1 MENKNINICEVKALA
16 FVSVKK
22 VIETSFQSKST
33 METII
38 EFNKQ
43 NNYEYEII
51 SDSIGEDAL
60 CSSAVINLL
69 LNRGYVLQNEH
80 DKKLHFK
87 HEKLIE
93 REQEDNAKI
102 KEIRGY

>member
-1 MENKNINICEVKALA
+1 MKNKNIDICEVKALA
-16 FVSVKK
+16 FVNIKK
-22 VIETSFQSKST
+22 VIETTFQHKST

-51 SDSIGEDAL
+51 SDSISEDAL

-69 LNRGYVLQNEH
+69 LNNGYVLQNEY

-93 REQEDNAKI
+93 KEQEDKAKI